1 MWALWA
7 LASAA
12 SHGIIAVL
20 DKRLLDHH
28 LPGVS
33 VLYLWIALVL
43 AVDAS
48 LVLLFTGFPA
58 SPPVDQVVVAFA
70 SGLSIGVGL
79 ALLFVGLK
87 REEASRAIAIT
98 QIYPVI
104 VAMLAVMF
112 LGETLGRLQWGAIL
126 LVVAGTMLVSL
137 REVPARGAFR
147 PSWDLPILLCSR
159 LFLGLAFFAGKYA
172 LADLSVWTV
181 FAVQQIGNVVA
192 FTVFA
197 RPRVWR
203 QLGVVLR
210 SRNSLVL
217 LLLAEGPLPFV
228 AIILGLQAASLG
240 PISLVSGFLATMP
253 LFVFV
258 FSVGLS
264 HARWRFLEESL
275 DRRSLALKFTSIVM
289 IVLGVSV
296 LGLA

>member
-43 AVDAS
+43 AVDAV

-58 SPPVDQVVVAFA
+58 SPPTDQVVVAFA
-70 SGLSIGVGL
+70 SGLSFGVGL
-79 ALLFVGLK
+79 AFMFVGL
-87 REEASRAIAIT
+87 RMEEASRAIAIP
-98 QIYPVI
+98 QIYPVF

-112 LGETLGRLQWGAIL
+112 LGETLNQLQWGAIV
-126 LVVAGTMLVSL
+126 LVVVGTMLVSL
-137 REVPARGAFR
+137 REVPDRSTFR
-147 PSWDLPILLCSR
+147 PSWGLPILVGSG
-159 LFLGLAFFAGKYA
+159 LFLGLTFFAGKYS

-181 FAVQQIGNVVA
+181 FALQQIGNVVA

-203 QLGVVLR
+203 QLFAVLR
-210 SRNSLVL
+210 RRNTLIL
-217 LLLAEGPLPFV
+217 LLTAEGPMPFV
-228 AIILGLQAASLG
+228 AIILGLQAAKVG
-240 PISLVSGFLATMP
+240 PISLVSAFLATMP
-253 LFVFV
+253 LFVFF

-264 HARWRFLEESL
+264 HGRWRFLEESL
-275 DRRSLALKFTSIVM
+275 NQRSLALKFVSIVI
-289 IVLGVSV
+289 IVLGVSF
-296 LGLA
+296 LGLP